1 MILKNLKIRLK
12 ILILAIFHFTL
23 FIIPEIGVAQE
34 INGIVKSKTS
44 TIYFEDFGLEN
55 IFFNGEI
62 HSNISG
68 SKYTVNLKNDQEE
81 FEGII
86 TDKLS
91 KFNVDLNFKS
101 NKIEGQIKRST
112 NHTKDEWDIQ
122 FFGQNLSGTVIHN
135 AMNTVDTYDLSYGNS
150 KIEGTI
156 RKKINTLVY
165 DLMFNKKKVSGTM
178 SLNATAVKHTYNLTA
193 EELTEDEFVV
203 LLFIESIKLINE
215 RIDDIDNFQD
225 NK

>member
-1 MILKNLKIRLK
+1 MRLK
-12 ILILAIFHFTL
+12 ILGLTILYFTL
-23 FIIPEIGVAQE
+23 LIIPEIGVSQG

-44 TIYFEDFGLEN
+44 TIYFEYFGLKN
-55 IFFNGEI
+55 ILFNGEI
-62 HSNISG
+62 HSNISS
-68 SKYTVNLKNDQEE
+68 SKYTVNLKNDQKE

-91 KFNVDLNFKS
+91 KFNVNLKFKS

-135 AMNTVDTYDLSYGNS
+135 AMNTIDTYDLSYGNG

-165 DLMFNKKKVSGTM
+165 DLMFNRKKVSGTM
-178 SLNATAVKHTYNLTA
+178 SLNATTVKHTYDLTA

-203 LLFIESIKLINE
+203 FLFIESIKLINE
-215 RIDDIDNFQD
+215 RIYDIDNFQG